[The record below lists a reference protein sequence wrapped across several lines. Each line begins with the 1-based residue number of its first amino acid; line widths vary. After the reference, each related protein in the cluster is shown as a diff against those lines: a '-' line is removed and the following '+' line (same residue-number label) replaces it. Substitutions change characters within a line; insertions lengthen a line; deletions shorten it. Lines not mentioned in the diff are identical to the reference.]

1 MQKKEKCPLPGACNQ
16 EGVVY
21 QASVKNMR
29 GEEETYIGLAK
40 NFKKRYYGHTKTFKE
55 KPEKS
60 TTLSTHF
67 WKEREKGGEPV
78 VAWKILEKNIPTF
91 NPVSGKCQL
100 CLREKFNIVLN
111 PHLGTLNSRQEIFS
125 HCRHKRF
132 MLINKPP
139 D

>member
-1 MQKKEKCPLPGACNQ
+1 MSPPRSLQPRGGSLSGKR
-16 EGVVY
+16 
-21 QASVKNMR
+21 KNMR
-29 GEEETYIGLAK
+29 GEEETCIGLAK
-40 NFKKRYYGHTKTFKE
+40 NFKKRYYGHTKSFKE

-91 NPVSGKCQL
+91 NPISGKCQL